1 MGRNPLH
8 HGRVLPCGKLKMENG
23 QLKIMLAL
31 IISIILSLEA
41 DFVQTKTSALMLEPQ
56 VSTGH
61 MSYRSPD
68 YLRWAYDKPQVLVW
82 EMNGQETNVNP
93 QVQKLLRMIMASVSG
108 EAQDDAKMQR
118 ESKRLFRSVN
128 IVMDE
133 RNGVAQRVEM
143 IEKNGD
149 ITLIE
154 FSNVQVR

>member
-1 MGRNPLH
+1 
-8 HGRVLPCGKLKMENG
+8 MENG
-23 QLKIMLAL
+23 QLTIMLAL

>member
-1 MGRNPLH
+1 
-8 HGRVLPCGKLKMENG
+8 
-23 QLKIMLAL
+23 MLAL

-68 YLRWAYDKPQVLVW
+68 FLRWAYDKPQVLVW

-133 RNGVAQRVEM
+133 RNEVAQRVEM

-149 ITLIE
+149 TTLIE

>member
-1 MGRNPLH
+1 
-8 HGRVLPCGKLKMENG
+8 
-23 QLKIMLAL
+23 MLAL

-108 EAQDDAKMQR
+108 EAQDDAKIQR

-133 RNGVAQRVEM
+133 RNEVAQRVEM
-143 IEKNGD
+143 SEKNGD

-154 FSNVQVR
+154 FSNFQVR

>member
-1 MGRNPLH
+1 
-8 HGRVLPCGKLKMENG
+8 
-23 QLKIMLAL
+23 MLAL
-31 IISIILSLEA
+31 ILSVILSLEA

-133 RNGVAQRVEM
+133 RNGAAQRVEM

>member
-1 MGRNPLH
+1 
-8 HGRVLPCGKLKMENG
+8 
-23 QLKIMLAL
+23 MLAL

-108 EAQDDAKMQR
+108 EAQDDAKIQR

-133 RNGVAQRVEM
+133 RNEVAQRVEM

>member
-1 MGRNPLH
+1 
-8 HGRVLPCGKLKMENG
+8 
-23 QLKIMLAL
+23 MLAL

-133 RNGVAQRVEM
+133 RNEVAQRVEM

>member
-1 MGRNPLH
+1 
-8 HGRVLPCGKLKMENG
+8 
-23 QLKIMLAL
+23 MLAL
-31 IISIILSLEA
+31 ILSVILCLEA

-118 ESKRLFRSVN
+118 ESRRLFRSVN

>member
-1 MGRNPLH
+1 
-8 HGRVLPCGKLKMENG
+8 
-23 QLKIMLAL
+23 MLAL

-108 EAQDDAKMQR
+108 DAQDDAKMQR

-133 RNGVAQRVEM
+133 RNEVAQCVEM

>member
-1 MGRNPLH
+1 
-8 HGRVLPCGKLKMENG
+8 
-23 QLKIMLAL
+23 MLAL

-133 RNGVAQRVEM
+133 RNGVAQRIEM

>member
-1 MGRNPLH
+1 
-8 HGRVLPCGKLKMENG
+8 
-23 QLKIMLAL
+23 MLAL
-31 IISIILSLEA
+31 ILSVILSLEA

-133 RNGVAQRVEM
+133 RNEVAQRVEM

-149 ITLIE
+149 TTLIE

>member
-1 MGRNPLH
+1 
-8 HGRVLPCGKLKMENG
+8 
-23 QLKIMLAL
+23 MLAL

-108 EAQDDAKMQR
+108 EAQDDTKMQR

-133 RNGVAQRVEM
+133 RNGVAQRIEM

>member
-1 MGRNPLH
+1 
-8 HGRVLPCGKLKMENG
+8 
-23 QLKIMLAL
+23 MLAL
-31 IISIILSLEA
+31 ILSVILSLEA

-82 EMNGQETNVNP
+82 EMNGQETNVNS

>member
-1 MGRNPLH
+1 
-8 HGRVLPCGKLKMENG
+8 
-23 QLKIMLAL
+23 MLAL
-31 IISIILSLEA
+31 ILSVILSLEA

-133 RNGVAQRVEM
+133 RNEVAQRVEM

>member
-1 MGRNPLH
+1 
-8 HGRVLPCGKLKMENG
+8 
-23 QLKIMLAL
+23 
-31 IISIILSLEA
+31 
-41 DFVQTKTSALMLEPQ
+41 
-56 VSTGH
+56 
-61 MSYRSPD
+61 
-68 YLRWAYDKPQVLVW
+68 
-82 EMNGQETNVNP
+82 MNGQETNVNP

>member
-1 MGRNPLH
+1 
-8 HGRVLPCGKLKMENG
+8 
-23 QLKIMLAL
+23 MLAL
-31 IISIILSLEA
+31 ILSIILSLEA

-108 EAQDDAKMQR
+108 EARDDAKMQR

-128 IVMDE
+128 IIMED
-133 RNGVAQRVEM
+133 RNEVAKRVEL

-149 ITLIE
+149 TTLIE
-154 FSNVQVR
+154 FSNVQVQ

>member
-1 MGRNPLH
+1 
-8 HGRVLPCGKLKMENG
+8 
-23 QLKIMLAL
+23 MLVL

>member
-1 MGRNPLH
+1 
-8 HGRVLPCGKLKMENG
+8 MENG
-23 QLKIMLAL
+23 QLTIMLAL
-31 IISIILSLEA
+31 ILSVILSLEA

-133 RNGVAQRVEM
+133 RNEVAQRVEM

>member
-1 MGRNPLH
+1 
-8 HGRVLPCGKLKMENG
+8 
-23 QLKIMLAL
+23 MLAL
-31 IISIILSLEA
+31 ILSVILSLEA